1 MFKIAA
7 ISVLVML
14 FGITGAASATTFT
27 IELPGLVGE
36 LEPYPNNPTIAFD
49 FETSFLSIEEAR
61 IHVIGTASKG
71 LAYGDGIFNPG
82 DQLFEYFPFIEI
94 FMYPDT
100 GSCYTHTYSLDGLF
114 DIDIPFALKYG
125 ATWDFLLDGQG
136 QITANPVPDDL
147 LLGPVVEPASVE
159 IFEAYLVVE
168 GTIPE
173 PCSLVLLGA
182 GFMGIILARKKGA
195 SVASI

>member
-1 MFKIAA
+1 MGKIAA
-7 ISVLVML
+7 ICVLFVL
-14 FGITGAASATTFT
+14 FGITGAASATIFT
-27 IELPGLVGE
+27 IELPELVGE
-36 LEPYPNNPTIAFD
+36 LESYPNNPTVAFD
-49 FETSFLSIEEAR
+49 FETPFLSIEEAR
-61 IHVIGTASKG
+61 IHLIGTASEG
-71 LAYGDGIFNPG
+71 LAYGDGIFNPS
-82 DQLFEYFPFIEI
+82 DKLFNYLPFIEI

-136 QITANPVPDDL
+136 QITANRARDNI
-147 LLGPVVEPASVE
+147 LLGPDVEPASVE
-159 IFEAYLVVE
+159 IFEAHLVVE

-173 PCSLVLLGA
+173 PCSLVLLGS
-182 GFMGIILARKKGA
+182 GFMGIILARKKDA